1 MAVDQRRLQQHLF
14 DAMPIIVCRR
24 RGERNAQDQAEQ
36 QNRRS
41 PEDPA
46 ECLDRAHGSKK
57 TSTGSTPAMVP
68 RSVSPRRIGPTPDGV
83 PVKIKS
89 PGATSIYVE
98 SAAMMSATL
107 HIMSLRS
114 PLWRTLPSIASRIAP

>member
-1 MAVDQRRLQQHLF
+1 MAIDQRRLGQHLL
-14 DAMPIIVCRR
+14 DAMPIIVCRP
-24 RGERNAQDQAEQ
+24 RGERNAQDQADQ
-36 QNRRS
+36 DDRAAPQDR
-41 PEDPA
+41 A
-46 ECLDRAHGSKK
+46 ECLDRVHGSKK

-68 RSVSPRRIGPTPDGV
+68 RSLSPRRIGPTPDGV

-114 PLWRTLPSIASRIAP
+114 PLWRTLPS